1 MVPVEEIEAC
11 AASHLRL
18 KAVASGLTDVS
29 TPSRL
34 PGWTVGH
41 VLTHLAR
48 NADSCVRR
56 LEAARAGQLV
66 TQYEGGDE
74 GRAAQ
79 IEQGAGRPAAVV
91 VADVVAASDRL
102 DAYFPQVTDEVW
114 AGEVMAGSS
123 RRIPATRLAFS
134 RWREVEIHLV
144 DLGLG
149 YEPADWPPAL
159 VARQL
164 PELLQDLAQRTD
176 PAQLMAWA
184 IGRGPAPDLAPWG

>member
-11 AASHLRL
+11 AASHVRL
-18 KAVASGLTDVS
+18 TAIVSGLSDVS
-29 TPSRL
+29 IPSRL
-34 PGWTVGH
+34 PDWTVGH

-56 LEAARAGQLV
+56 LEAAQAGELV

-74 GRAAQ
+74 GRAAE
-79 IEQGAGRPAAVV
+79 IAHGAGRPAAEV
-91 VADVVAASDRL
+91 VADLVASCDRL
-102 DAYFPQVTDEVW
+102 DALFPQVTDEVW

-149 YEPADWPPAL
+149 YEAAQWPRAL
-159 VARQL
+159 VDRQV
-164 PELLQDLAQRTD
+164 PELLEELPERTD
-176 PAQLMAWA
+176 PARLMAWA
-184 IGRGPAPDLAPWG
+184 LGRGPAPDLAFWG